1 MNPAP
6 TRLPPRLSLRLV
18 VATLALL
25 AGASPAAAQ
34 MATLRVTVV
43 DSATRAPVAQARVQL
58 VGGARGVT
66 GADGSVLLR
75 DVYPGTEV
83 VEASLLGYADRRV
96 MVQVAPDGTVD
107 LLVALR
113 AVPLR
118 LDVLEA
124 RGARASRMPWLRSFY
139 ARAES
144 GPGEYFTRADIERMR
159 PRQVS
164 DLFRIVP
171 GMVLSVSPEG
181 DTSPRMVEGTIT
193 FRSDAS
199 VRAGGGAGERSSCP
213 ILWFV
218 DGSPIE
224 PTDGRI
230 DTEVDPAE
238 VEGIEIYRRTTL
250 APAQYRRGHSN
261 CGVVLIWKRE
271 RIERA

>member
-1 MNPAP
+1 MSPTL
-6 TRLPPRLSLRLV
+6 TRLPPWLGLLLG
-18 VATLALL
+18 AAALALPG
-25 AGASPAAAQ
+25 GARHAAAQ

-43 DSATRAPVAQARVQL
+43 DSATRSPVAQARVQL
-58 VGGARGVT
+58 VGGPRGMT

-83 VEASLLGYADRRV
+83 VEASLLGYADRRI
-96 MVQVAPDGTVD
+96 MVRVVPDGAVDVTV
-107 LLVALR
+107 VLR

-124 RGARASRMPWLRSFY
+124 RSARASRMPWVRSFY

-144 GPGEYFTRADIERMR
+144 GPGEYFTRADIERIR
-159 PRQVS
+159 PREVS

-181 DTSPRMVEGTIT
+181 DTSPRMVEGAIT
-193 FRSDAS
+193 YRSNAS
-199 VRAGGGAGERSSCP
+199 AGGGDRSSCP

-224 PTDGRI
+224 PTDGKI
-230 DTEVDPAE
+230 DTEIDPAE

-261 CGVVLIWKRE
+261 CGIVLIWKRE
-271 RIERA
+271 RMDRA

>member
-1 MNPAP
+1 MSPTL
-6 TRLPPRLSLRLV
+6 TRLPPRLLPGLV
-18 VATLALL
+18 AAVFALL
-25 AGASPAAAQ
+25 GGARPAAAQ

-58 VGGARGVT
+58 VGGPGGVT
-66 GADGSVLLR
+66 GDDGSVLLR

-83 VEASLLGYADRRV
+83 VQASLLGYADRRV
-96 MVQVAPDGTVD
+96 LVQVAPDGAMNLV
-107 LLVALR
+107 VALH

-124 RGARASRMPWLRSFY
+124 RSDRRSRMPWLRSFY

-159 PRQVS
+159 PREVS

-181 DTSPRMVEGTIT
+181 DTSPRMVEGTIS
-193 FRSDAS
+193 FRSDES
-199 VRAGGGAGERSSCP
+199 VRGGGAGARSSCP

-230 DTEVDPAE
+230 DTEIDPAE

-271 RIERA
+271 RIDRA